1 MSQDW
6 REKLQILFAKLMI
19 RFKRLKH
26 VVYTEAELND
36 LLRQQFPIQFPVN
49 IPASNGEFSITGGSL
64 RMPYDVE
71 HFKIELKGQL
81 KVDSMGTPLYRAHL
95 YIHLLAI
102 PAYNKETKVV
112 SIDSINIK
120 EIVLIKDEYGLI
132 NDGQSILKQL
142 IPSPVTAMMGGT
154 LKAMNLLSGNNMSD
168 LTQYLKLYISGNKQR
183 VLDYHTPEI
192 EQRVREY
199 ASSQDLTY
207 EMDPS
212 EWDQALFIELGEKV
226 AIKNGELR
234 FIFHD

>member
-6 REKLQILFAKLMI
+6 REKLQILFVKLMI

-36 LLRQQFPIQFPVN
+36 LLRQQFPVQFPVN
-49 IPASNGEFSITGGSL
+49 IPASDGEFSITGGSL
-64 RMPYDVE
+64 RMPYDAE

-112 SIDSINIK
+112 SIDSITIK

-226 AIKNGELR
+226 AIKKWRATFYLP
-234 FIFHD
+234 